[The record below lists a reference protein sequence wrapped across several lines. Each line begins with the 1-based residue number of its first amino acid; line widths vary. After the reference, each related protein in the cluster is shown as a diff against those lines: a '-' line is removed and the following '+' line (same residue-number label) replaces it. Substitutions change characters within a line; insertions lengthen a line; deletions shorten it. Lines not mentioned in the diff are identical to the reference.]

1 MKIAAVL
8 MIKNEA
14 DIIEF
19 FIRLNAKYFDSF
31 YLLDHYSCDGTAKI
45 IAKLQSEGFP
55 ITYRHL
61 TERVYDQSKIIT
73 SEVRRIAADAKYRYI
88 MPIDADEFIHAKSP
102 EVFRHVLE
110 ENITPNQ
117 IGHIPMAT
125 YCPIK
130 SDYFNTPS
138 PLYCNFRMREFEPRQ
153 YFKVIVGGAFAKK
166 CIIPMGSHSA
176 DQFWRKS
183 KSNPLPDILI
193 QHVPVRSQE
202 QIIRKAILGS
212 YALKC
217 NKNRKIYEGFHWDS
231 IADFIRRNNYIIS
244 ESQLFEIAISYAAKK
259 GDILPTR
266 VLESSPRIGYSG
278 DIVKYKEFS
287 GIDLIKSLD
296 HALLK
301 ST

>member
-1 MKIAAVL
+1 

-14 DIIEF
+14 DVLEL
-19 FIRLNAKYFDSF
+19 FIRLNSKYFDSF
-31 YLLDHYSCDGTAKI
+31 YLLDHYSSDGTSKI
-45 IAKLQSEGFP
+45 VAKLQSEGFP
-55 ITYRHL
+55 IIYRHL

-73 SEVRRIAADAKYRYI
+73 SEIRRIATYAKYQYI
-88 MPIDADEFIHAKSP
+88 MPIDSDEFIHAKSP

-138 PLYCNFRMREFEPRQ
+138 PLYCNFRMREFEPKQ

-183 KSNPLPDILI
+183 KSNPLPDLLI
-193 QHVPVRSQE
+193 KHVPVRSQE

-259 GDILPTR
+259 GDILPAA
-266 VLESSPRIGYSG
+266 VLEDSPRIGDQTY
-278 DIVKYKEFS
+278 VMRYPELS
-287 GIDLIKSLD
+287 GIDLIRSFDHSL
-296 HALLK
+296 LQL
-301 ST
+301 T